1 MRTGWRTT
9 AWRSRTT
16 ATRRRPGRSAR
27 VPGSMRGDPHPSA
40 PPVPTAPASRRR
52 RARPVGRMAS
62 WAGNRG
68 RGESARRAQC
78 AKNLGS
84 FVDADS
90 AFGGGLSADDFCN
103 TPNRRQM
110 VHGCGSYGGSRGS
123 GASPAVVAAAELM
136 AATVMAR
143 VTLPGV
149 HVMFPGVPLAAV
161 VPAVPP
167 AARSRRPGR
176 DLRGGSGLGGGPQ
189 VHGDAPNTPWSP
201 DPPQSFSRPPHH
213 GPGRCSYVTRGPRA
227 PRGCRGG
234 VSLPP
239 CHPGSRCISPR
250 PGTGSSFQ
258 QSAPMAHRDRKG
270 QDTPDPPHRRPHASR
285 VTWQL
290 LGSAPGSGPPSPQEG
305 QPVTRQ
311 TRPHYLIGALRVT
324 PPPAGRHSASH
335 EHETPRNHVHRRHRP
350 PKTPATKDISTP
362 QPLKR
367 PQRSPPDTP
376 TPIYEPHLGANRG
389 ECAGT
394 ARPCSTRPPGET
406 PPRTHPPPH
415 ARFT

>member
-176 DLRGGSGLGGGPQ
+176 DLRGGSGLGGGS
-189 VHGDAPNTPWSP
+189 GARGCTKYSME
-201 DPPQSFSRPPHH
+201 
-213 GPGRCSYVTRGPRA
+213 PGSTTIFFPAAAPRA
-227 PRGCRGG
+227 RQVLLRHTGTAGPAGLPGG
-234 VSLPP
+234 RVAATLSSRLPLHQP
-239 CHPGSRCISPR
+239 P
-250 PGTGSSFQ
+250 T
-258 QSAPMAHRDRKG
+258 RDG
-270 QDTPDPPHRRPHASR
+270 
-285 VTWQL
+285 QL
-290 LGSAPGSGPPSPQEG
+290 L
-305 QPVTRQ
+305 
-311 TRPHYLIGALRVT
+311 
-324 PPPAGRHSASH
+324 PA
-335 EHETPRNHVHRRHRP
+335 
-350 PKTPATKDISTP
+350 
-362 QPLKR
+362 
-367 PQRSPPDTP
+367 
-376 TPIYEPHLGANRG
+376 
-389 ECAGT
+389 ECTHGT
-394 ARPCSTRPPGET
+394 S
-406 PPRTHPPPH
+406 
-415 ARFT
+415 

>member
-176 DLRGGSGLGGGPQ
+176 DLRGGSGPGGGSGGLSCRIRHGARIHHNLFPGRRTTGPAGAFTS
-189 VHGDAPNTPWSP
+189 HGD
-201 DPPQSFSRPPHH
+201 
-213 GPGRCSYVTRGPRA
+213 RGPRGAAGGACRCHLVIPA
-227 PRGCRGG
+227 PAASAPDPGRAAPSSRVHPWHIVTAKARTHQTRRTGG
-234 VSLPP
+234 RM
-239 CHPGSRCISPR
+239 HPG
-250 PGTGSSFQ
+250 
-258 QSAPMAHRDRKG
+258 
-270 QDTPDPPHRRPHASR
+270 
-285 VTWQL
+285 
-290 LGSAPGSGPPSPQEG
+290 
-305 QPVTRQ
+305 
-311 TRPHYLIGALRVT
+311 
-324 PPPAGRHSASH
+324 
-335 EHETPRNHVHRRHRP
+335 
-350 PKTPATKDISTP
+350 
-362 QPLKR
+362 
-367 PQRSPPDTP
+367 
-376 TPIYEPHLGANRG
+376 
-389 ECAGT
+389 
-394 ARPCSTRPPGET
+394 
-406 PPRTHPPPH
+406 
-415 ARFT
+415 